1 MTHLSGNY
9 SIVASDLD
17 GTLLAP
23 DHKISDHSKRT
34 LQTLHAKGYTF
45 IFATG
50 RHHIDVSGIRELLGI
65 PAYMITSNGAR
76 IHNSDNQLMAGSN
89 VPEHVIQPIID
100 IVKNDESILI
110 HLYRDNGWLLSRENQ
125 QIHEHYAH
133 TDFHFSCFDPNNAP
147 TDGVIK
153 LFMTQIN
160 REHEQLAEFE
170 EKINALFGKQLSV
183 AFSTPYC
190 LEVMGPEVSK
200 GNALKLVAES
210 LGKTLNDC
218 IAFGDG
224 MNDYEMLT
232 MAGKGLVMATA
243 HDRLLNALPPKVEKI
258 GSNADDAVANYL
270 LNNVIKSG

>member
-1 MTHLSGNY
+1 
-9 SIVASDLD
+9 
-17 GTLLAP
+17 
-23 DHKISDHSKRT
+23 
-34 LQTLHAKGYTF
+34 
-45 IFATG
+45 
-50 RHHIDVSGIRELLGI
+50 
-65 PAYMITSNGAR
+65 
-76 IHNSDNQLMAGSN
+76 
-89 VPEHVIQPIID
+89 
-100 IVKNDESILI
+100 
-110 HLYRDNGWLLSRENQ
+110 
-125 QIHEHYAH
+125 
-133 TDFHFSCFDPNNAP
+133 
-147 TDGVIK
+147 
-153 LFMTQIN
+153 MTQIN
-160 REHEQLAEFE
+160 REHEQLAAFE